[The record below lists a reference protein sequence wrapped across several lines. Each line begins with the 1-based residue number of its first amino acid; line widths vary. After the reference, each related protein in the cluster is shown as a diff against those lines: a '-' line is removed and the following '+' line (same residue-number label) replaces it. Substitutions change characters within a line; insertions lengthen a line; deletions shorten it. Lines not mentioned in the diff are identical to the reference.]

1 MKTFNLSDIDLTKY
15 LFFTGKGGVG
25 KTSIACAT
33 AVGLADNGKKILL
46 ISTDPASNLQDV
58 FNQTLNGHGT
68 DIQEVPGLTVVNLDP
83 EQAAAEYRESVI
95 APFRGQLPESVIQ
108 NMEEQLSGSCT
119 VEIAAFNQ
127 FSDFITDA
135 DKAKE
140 YDHIIFDT
148 APTGHTLRML
158 QLPSAWST
166 FISESTHGASCLGQL
181 SGLEERKGIYKQA
194 VETLSD
200 ANATRLVLV
209 SRPEIA
215 PLKEAARSSHELQL
229 LGIKNQLL
237 VINGLLLQLDEA
249 DNVSKQIYDRQQNA
263 LKQTPAELL
272 EYPSYYVPL
281 RSYNLSNIANI
292 RRMLYN
298 DNLTNDVNYQR
309 ITDAKGMDE
318 LVNDLY
324 QSGKRVVFTM
334 GKGGVGKTTLCG
346 MLIQYLCEKGKGP
359 ILAVDADANSN
370 LNEVLGVKVE
380 TTLGDV
386 REEIARAELA
396 KENPIPTGMS
406 KADYAEMRF
415 EDALVEDD
423 DFDLLVMGRTQGK
436 GCYCYVNGL
445 LQTQLAK
452 YQNNYPYIVVDNEAG
467 MEHISRGVL
476 PSMQT
481 AILVS
486 DCSRRGV
493 QAVGRIAE
501 LIKECDMHP
510 DTVGLIINRAPK
522 GELNKGIQEEI
533 ANQGLTL
540 LGVVPQDETVYEYD
554 CEGRPT
560 STLPE
565 DNPVKTALRAIVDNL
580 KL

>member
-1 MKTFNLSDIDLTKY
+1 MHLELAKTLRNYDRKNLSKDILTGLIIMAVSIPISMGY
-15 LFFTGKGGVG
+15 AQIAGLPAVYGLYGSVFPIILFGLFS
-25 KTSIACAT
+25 TS
-33 AVGLADNGKKILL
+33 
-46 ISTDPASNLQDV
+46 P
-58 FNQTLNGHGT
+58 
-68 DIQEVPGLTVVNLDP
+68 
-83 EQAAAEYRESVI
+83 
-95 APFRGQLPESVIQ
+95 
-108 NMEEQLSGSCT
+108 
-119 VEIAAFNQ
+119 Q
-127 FSDFITDA
+127 F
-135 DKAKE
+135 
-140 YDHIIFDT
+140 IF
-148 APTGHTLRML
+148 G
-158 QLPSAWST
+158 
-166 FISESTHGASCLGQL
+166 
-181 SGLEERKGIYKQA
+181 
-194 VETLSD
+194 
-200 ANATRLVLV
+200 
-209 SRPEIA
+209 
-215 PLKEAARSSHELQL
+215 
-229 LGIKNQLL
+229 
-237 VINGLLLQLDEA
+237 
-249 DNVSKQIYDRQQNA
+249 
-263 LKQTPAELL
+263 
-272 EYPSYYVPL
+272 
-281 RSYNLSNIANI
+281 
-292 RRMLYN
+292 
-298 DNLTNDVNYQR
+298 
-309 ITDAKGMDE
+309 
-318 LVNDLY
+318 
-324 QSGKRVVFTM
+324 
-334 GKGGVGKTTLCG
+334 
-346 MLIQYLCEKGKGP
+346 
-359 ILAVDADANSN
+359 
-370 LNEVLGVKVE
+370 VE

-554 CEGRPT
+554 SEGRPT